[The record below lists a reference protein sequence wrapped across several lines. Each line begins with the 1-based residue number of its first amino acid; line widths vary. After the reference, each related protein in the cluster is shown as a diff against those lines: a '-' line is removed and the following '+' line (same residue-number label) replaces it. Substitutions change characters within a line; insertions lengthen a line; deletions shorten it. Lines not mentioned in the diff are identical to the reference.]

1 MVELKENEVIITI
14 SHPSP
19 ADFLSG
25 LQTGIIEMVKSLLSV
40 GGIERTLVLD
50 TDTTEGCI
58 CALELVQSTLID
70 PEILVVASEVADQVT
85 NLKGNVSELKK
96 DILKLFPED
105 TTQTPPPSTEEEE

>member
-1 MVELKENEVIITI
+1 MLIARLQYETGLIQLMKEMVTLQENEVVITI

-40 GGIERTLVLD
+40 GGMERTLVLD

-58 CALELVQSTLID
+58 CALELVQATL
-70 PEILVVASEVADQVT
+70 A
-85 NLKGNVSELKK
+85 
-96 DILKLFPED
+96 ILK
-105 TTQTPPPSTEEEE
+105 